1 MVLLTTT
8 PIMKLKT
15 AMFKKRF
22 ATAASSTQPP
32 QRYQTTYSP
41 RNAPDTYLQVLTK
54 LKQTSTTTKT
64 YHKYI
69 TRLNKELREARARV
83 QLRISIFLAMYP
95 LVSTLSLS
103 TWTLLLDPT
112 FFDRSDDLVIA
123 FFTSVSRLRETN
135 YI

>member
-22 ATAASSTQPP
+22 STAASSTQPP

-95 LVSTLSLS
+95 LVSTLSLA
-103 TWTLLLDPT
+103 TRTLLLDPT
-112 FFDRSDDLVIA
+112 LFDRSDDLVTA
-123 FFTSVSRLRETN
+123 FFIPVSRLRETN
-135 YI
+135 